1 MLLLKSIP
9 LALLLT
15 TPWFQVNHKPVVKA
29 QKPAVKEVDSAT
41 EEINRFKQMSS
52 DKRIR
57 YGAYDIIGIEKAL
70 RFGLSPTIA
79 IILGTMTG
87 SFGGVIRD
95 ILANKL
101 PALFHKEIYATA
113 CIAGGTVYFL
123 IDDFVNHNLVVF
135 ITIMVVISVRL
146 LSVKYHWELPKF

>member
-1 MLLLKSIP
+1 
-9 LALLLT
+9 
-15 TPWFQVNHKPVVKA
+15 
-29 QKPAVKEVDSAT
+29 
-41 EEINRFKQMSS
+41 
-52 DKRIR
+52 
-57 YGAYDIIGIEKAL
+57 
-70 RFGLSPTIA
+70 
-79 IILGTMTG
+79 MTG

-146 LSVKYHWELPKF
+146 LSVKYRWELPKF

>member
-1 MLLLKSIP
+1 
-9 LALLLT
+9 
-15 TPWFQVNHKPVVKA
+15 
-29 QKPAVKEVDSAT
+29 
-41 EEINRFKQMSS
+41 
-52 DKRIR
+52 
-57 YGAYDIIGIEKAL
+57 
-70 RFGLSPTIA
+70 
-79 IILGTMTG
+79 MTG

-123 IDDFVNHNLVVF
+123 INGLMNHNLVVF

-146 LSVKYHWELPKF
+146 LSLKYHWVRGIHYYRDRKSLAIWAIAYYSYNSGYDDR